1 MQRWKH
7 RFDKDI
13 FLFNW
18 KLFMIKMYYI
28 MYILIL
34 WHFLYYLYIY
44 FFLFIKLFLKKIQVS
59 FKFISL
65 KIFIFLPIFL
75 DISIYLYISKEFN
88 LSSSLTP
95 LSIFNDSRVAR
106 RKIELETTYK
116 SILCIKMIEKSA
128 TCWQWKTN
136 SYTMSSVIWT
146 VKPTILLSSYFYRKF
161 QTIDSFSFIF
171 LLSFFLSLFIPLLP
185 RLHLTR

>member
-75 DISIYLYISKEFN
+75 DISIYLYIERIQSLFKFNSSFNIQWFTCCSTKNWTWNYVQKHTVYKNDWKICYVLTMKNEFVHHVIGN
-88 LSSSLTP
+88 LNCQTYDTTIQLFLP
-95 LSIFNDSRVAR
+95 QIPNDRFFF
-106 RKIELETTYK
+106 LH
-116 SILCIKMIEKSA
+116 
-128 TCWQWKTN
+128 
-136 SYTMSSVIWT
+136 
-146 VKPTILLSSYFYRKF
+146 
-161 QTIDSFSFIF
+161 FS
-171 LLSFFLSLFIPLLP
+171 SFFFFISFHSLVA
-185 RLHLTR
+185 TVTSN